1 MRRNQVYNK
10 KSAGKTYIPNSK
22 DNANQEKKLA
32 SKKKSFDSSDY
43 VSSQSSESKV
53 GSIQHSVKKNLDFNN
68 RSSKDVTKDVKQLS
82 KKMKVESSPSTLS
95 SVSTIMNDGDGAK
108 SVNAVQDATLNDSHD
123 VQVTSS
129 DEVSMINGDKS
140 QELSRKSF
148 P

>member
-1 MRRNQVYNK
+1 M
-10 KSAGKTYIPNSK
+10 
-22 DNANQEKKLA
+22 
-32 SKKKSFDSSDY
+32 
-43 VSSQSSESKV
+43 

-108 SVNAVQDATLNDSHD
+108 SVNAVQDAELNDSHD

-140 QELSRKSF
+140 QDLSRKSF